1 LERGLTALFFNPS
14 SAAQTKGIWIPGG
27 LCIKIQEKC
36 IFIHFVRFSQ
46 KDPLIFVHIYLLT
59 NRPRSA
65 IIINVRRARDTEGPG
80 DPIPHLKEFTNS

>member
-1 LERGLTALFFNPS
+1 LGRGLTALFFGLPCPDL
-14 SAAQTKGIWIPGG
+14 TEGIYDSRS
-27 LCIKIQEKC
+27 LRIKIQEKC

-59 NRPRSA
+59 NRPRSV

>member
-1 LERGLTALFFNPS
+1 LERGLIALFFQPFVRGPDEGYS
-14 SAAQTKGIWIPGG
+14 DSRS

-46 KDPLIFVHIYLLT
+46 NDPLIFVRIYLLT
-59 NRPRSA
+59 NWPRSA